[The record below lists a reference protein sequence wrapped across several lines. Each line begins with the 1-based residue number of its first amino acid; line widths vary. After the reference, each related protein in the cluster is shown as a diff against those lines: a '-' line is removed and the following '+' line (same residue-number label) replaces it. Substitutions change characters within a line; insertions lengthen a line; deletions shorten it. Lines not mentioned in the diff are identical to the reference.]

1 MRTVVG
7 ADHADF
13 ELKQTMAGHLC
24 HPGHQVIDKGTDSAA
39 PVDYSDFAETVG
51 KARKRGWGRF

>member
-1 MRTVVG
+1 VVG
-7 ADHADF
+7 ADHAGF
-13 ELKQTMAGHLC
+13 ELKQTMVGHLR
-24 HPGHQVIDKGTDSAA
+24 HLGHQVIDKGTDSAA